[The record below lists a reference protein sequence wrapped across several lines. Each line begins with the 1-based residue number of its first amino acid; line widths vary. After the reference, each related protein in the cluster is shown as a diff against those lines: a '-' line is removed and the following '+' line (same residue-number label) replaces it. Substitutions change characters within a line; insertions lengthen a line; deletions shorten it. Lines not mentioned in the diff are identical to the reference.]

1 MRKIKNLWVIAV
13 ALILFGSAIA
23 HWVQTSGGIS
33 IKDLRF
39 SGAGGQT
46 LSALLYVPPGV
57 TADNPAPGILA
68 VHGYINS
75 REVQSPFAIELA
87 RRGYVVL
94 SLDQSG
100 HGYSDGPAFSNGFG
114 GPAALRY
121 LRSLDIVDENN
132 IGLEG
137 HSMGGWTVL
146 AAAAAMPDAYQSMVL
161 QGSSTGSGFAAEGRP
176 DWPRNVSVVFAQYD
190 EFAPT
195 MWGVAEGRQVAS
207 SEKLQTLFGV
217 SAPVQ
222 EGRVY
227 GSVPAGTARVLHNPS
242 VTHPGNH
249 ISHTAVS
256 HTLDWFALTLD
267 GANDPGVRVQIW
279 FFKELGTLMALIGI
293 VLFVLA
299 ASRQLIQLPAF
310 VSLRASVRQSAWDAR
325 ERKWWGLALAGAVI
339 PVVSFY
345 PVFSLGAAFFPANAL
360 LPQSISNQV
369 LLWALF
375 NGLVLSLLGI
385 WVKGRALSLKAMPGL
400 NLLLA
405 IMVVAAT
412 YTVVLA
418 VDFLFKTDFRFWFV
432 GLKRMNLDQFK
443 SFLAYLPFFA
453 VFFVLLGRSL
463 HTGLSVGA
471 DTASRERWS
480 NVAVLAGGFFV
491 FLALQYA
498 SLFMTGR
505 LLTPGE
511 PLNTIV
517 MIQFVPLLAIV
528 AVISSWCWRLTGH
541 YLLGAWINAL
551 LVTWYIVAGQATH
564 VV

>member
-1 MRKIKNLWVIAV
+1 MKSIKNLWFVAIALVVI
-13 ALILFGSAIA
+13 GSAIA
-23 HWVQTSGGIS
+23 HWVQTAGGITV
-33 IKDLRF
+33 KDLRF
-39 SGAGGQT
+39 SGENGQT

-57 TADNPAPGILA
+57 TSDNPAPAILA

-100 HGYSDGPAFSNGFG
+100 HGYSEGPAFSHGFG

-121 LRSLDIVDENN
+121 LRSLDIVDTDN

-161 QGSSTGSGFAAEGRP
+161 QGSSTGSGFAAEGTP
-176 DWPRNVSVVFAQYD
+176 DWPRNVSVVFAQFD

-195 MWGVAEGRQVAS
+195 MWGIAEGSQVAN
-207 SEKLQTLFGV
+207 SEKLQALFGV
-217 SAPVQ
+217 SEPVQ
-222 EGRVY
+222 VGRVY
-227 GSVPAGTARVLHNPS
+227 GSVPGGNARVLHNPP

-249 ISHTAVS
+249 ISHTAVA
-256 HTLDWFALTLD
+256 HTVDWFALTLD
-267 GANDPGVRVQIW
+267 GGDTGVQSQIW
-279 FFKELGTLMALIGI
+279 FAKEVGTLMAFVGL

-299 ASRQLIQLPAF
+299 VSRYLLQWPAF
-310 VSLRASVRQSAWDAR
+310 QSLQAGDRQSAWEAR
-325 ERKWWGLALAGAVI
+325 HGKWWGLALAGALI
-339 PVVSFY
+339 PVASFY
-345 PVFSLGAAFFPANAL
+345 PIFSLGAAFFPANSL

-375 NGLVLSLLGI
+375 NGLILSVIGI
-385 WVKGRALSLKAMPGL
+385 WVKGRSLSLQSRPGL
-400 NLLLA
+400 SL
-405 IMVVAAT
+405 VVAVWVVAIT
-412 YTVVLA
+412 YLVVLLI
-418 VDFLFKTDFRFWFV
+418 DFLFKTDFRFWFV

-443 SFLAYLPFFA
+443 SYLAYLPLFTI
-453 VFFVLLGRSL
+453 FFVLLGRSL
-463 HTGLSVGA
+463 HTGLSV
-471 DTASRERWS
+471 ASDSVSKERWS
-480 NVAVLAGGFFV
+480 NVGILAGGFFV

-498 SLFMTGR
+498 SLFITGR

-517 MIQFVPLLAIV
+517 MLQFVPLLAMV
-528 AVISSWCWRLTGH
+528 AVISTWCWHLTGH
-541 YLLGAWINAL
+541 YWLGAWINSL
-551 LVTWYIVAGQATH
+551 LITWYIVAGQATH

>member
-1 MRKIKNLWVIAV
+1 MKIIKNLWFVAV
-13 ALILFGSAIA
+13 ALVVIGSAIA
-23 HWVQTSGGIS
+23 HWVQTAGGIT

-39 SGAGGQT
+39 SGGNGQT

-57 TADNPAPGILA
+57 TSENPAPGILA

-100 HGYSDGPAFSNGFG
+100 HGYSEGPAFSNGFG

-121 LRSLDIVDENN
+121 LRSLDIVDTDN

-146 AAAAAMPDAYQSMVL
+146 AAAAAMPDAYRSMVL
-161 QGSSTGSGFAAEGRP
+161 QGSSTGSGFAAEGTP
-176 DWPRNVSVVFAQYD
+176 EWPRNVAVVFAQFD

-195 MWGVAEGRQVAS
+195 MWGVAEGSQVAT
-207 SEKLQTLFGV
+207 SEKLQALFGV
-217 SAPVQ
+217 TAPVQ
-222 EGRVY
+222 VGRVY
-227 GSVPAGTARVLHNPS
+227 GSVPAGNARVLHNPA

-249 ISHTAVS
+249 ISHTGVA
-256 HTLDWFALTLD
+256 HTIDWFALTLE
-267 GANDPGVRVQIW
+267 GGNPGVQSQIW
-279 FFKELGTLMALIGI
+279 FAKEIGTLMAFVGI

-299 ASRQLIQLPAF
+299 ATRQYLQLPAF
-310 VSLRASVRQSAWDAR
+310 QSLRASNRQSAWDR
-325 ERKWWGLALAGAVI
+325 RNGKWWALALAGAVI
-339 PVVSFY
+339 PVASFY
-345 PVFSLGAAFFPANAL
+345 PVFSLGSAFFPANSL

-375 NGLVLSLLGI
+375 NGVVLSVLGI
-385 WVKGRALSLKAMPGL
+385 WVKGRTLSLRTSPWLGL
-400 NLLLA
+400 VLA
-405 IMVVAAT
+405 IMVVLT
-412 YTVVLA
+412 SYVVVLS

-453 VFFVLLGRSL
+453 IFFVLLGRSL
-463 HTGLSVGA
+463 HTGLSVA
-471 DTASRERWS
+471 SDSASREHWS
-480 NVAVLAGGFFV
+480 NVGILAGGFFV
-491 FLALQYA
+491 FLLLQYA
-498 SLFMTGR
+498 SLFITGQ

-517 MIQFVPLLAIV
+517 MFQFVPLLAIV
-528 AVISSWCWRLTGH
+528 AVISTWCWRLTGH
-541 YLLGAWINAL
+541 YLLGAWINSL
-551 LVTWYIVAGQATH
+551 LITWYIVAGQATH

>member
-1 MRKIKNLWVIAV
+1 
-13 ALILFGSAIA
+13 
-23 HWVQTSGGIS
+23 
-33 IKDLRF
+33 
-39 SGAGGQT
+39 
-46 LSALLYVPPGV
+46 VPPGV

-339 PVVSFY
+339 PVASFY

-385 WVKGRALSLKAMPGL
+385 WVKGRVLSLKAMPGL

-412 YTVVLA
+412 YMVVLA